1 MHITQK
7 SAQNIVNEMKASI
20 HRDINIMDENG
31 VILASTDPARRGKLH
46 QGALAI
52 IREGLDC
59 LTVRQDEPER
69 GIQRGVNLPVTLRG
83 QLEGVIGITGEP
95 EEVAV
100 FGEIIRHMTEIMLE
114 AAYQQEEL
122 ELLQRS
128 RSLFVENWLFD
139 AQPEQ
144 VVFTMNAT
152 HALNLAI
159 KTLVKPGGRAVISGF
174 EHNAVLRPLHHL
186 GAEIIVAGRRLFDP
200 ADTISAFDRAITPG
214 TSAVIC
220 THVSNVFGYILPV
233 EEIAALCR
241 ARGVP
246 FVLDASQSAGL
257 LPVRLAELGAD
268 FIGMPGHKALY
279 GPQGTGLLLCA
290 RMPDTLLEGGSGS
303 ASRLPDMPPELP
315 DHAEAGTQ
323 NVCGICGLAAGLR
336 FVRQQTPQR
345 LLAHEIRLRRLLAS
359 MLEDIPGIR
368 LFTGEAQSGTLSL
381 CAAQTDCEALAA
393 RLASEGICVR
403 AGLHCAPLAHE
414 SAGTLETGTVRFSLS
429 AFNTEREILEIAKH
443 IRSCLK

>member
-1 MHITQK
+1 MIYLDAGATTPK
-7 SAQNIVNEMKASI
+7 KP
-20 HRDINIMDENG
+20 
-31 VILASTDPARRGKLH
+31 PAV
-46 QGALAI
+46 ALAVQSAM
-52 IREGLDC
+52 RRMATPGRGGHAPAMRAADAVYDC
-59 LTVRQDEPER
+59 RCLA
-69 GIQRGVNLPVTLRG
+69 G
-83 QLEGVIGITGEP
+83 
-95 EEVAV
+95 A
-100 FGEIIRHMTEIMLE
+100 
-114 AAYQQEEL
+114 
-122 ELLQRS
+122 
-128 RSLFVENWLFD
+128 LFD

-381 CAAQTDCEALAA
+381 CAAQTDCETLAA

>member
-1 MHITQK
+1 MIYLDAGATTLQK
-7 SAQNIVNEMKASI
+7 P
-20 HRDINIMDENG
+20 
-31 VILASTDPARRGKLH
+31 PAV
-46 QGALAI
+46 ALAVQSAM
-52 IREGLDC
+52 RRMATPGRGGHPPAMRAADAVYDC
-59 LTVRQDEPER
+59 RCLA
-69 GIQRGVNLPVTLRG
+69 G
-83 QLEGVIGITGEP
+83 
-95 EEVAV
+95 A
-100 FGEIIRHMTEIMLE
+100 
-114 AAYQQEEL
+114 
-122 ELLQRS
+122 
-128 RSLFVENWLFD
+128 LFD

-159 KTLVKPGGRAVISGF
+159 KTLVKPDGRAVISGF

-186 GAEIIVAGRRLFDP
+186 GAEIIVAGRRLFEPGGYDFRVRPRHHAGHKRRDLHARVQRLRVYP
-200 ADTISAFDRAITPG
+200 ACRRNCG
-214 TSAVIC
+214 
-220 THVSNVFGYILPV
+220 PV
-233 EEIAALCR
+233 PCARRSVR
-241 ARGVP
+241 ARRVAVGGAAAVRP
-246 FVLDASQSAGL
+246 CGAG
-257 LPVRLAELGAD
+257 RG

-381 CAAQTDCEALAA
+381 CAAQTDCETLAA
-393 RLASEGICVR
+393 RLASEGIWCARGPALRAACAQVR
-403 AGLHCAPLAHE
+403 RNARNRDRPLQP
-414 SAGTLETGTVRFSLS
+414 LRV
-429 AFNTEREILEIAKH
+429 
-443 IRSCLK
+443 

>member
-1 MHITQK
+1 MIYLDAGATTLQK
-7 SAQNIVNEMKASI
+7 P
-20 HRDINIMDENG
+20 
-31 VILASTDPARRGKLH
+31 PAV
-46 QGALAI
+46 ALAVQSAM
-52 IREGLDC
+52 RRMATPGRGGHAPAMHAADAVYDC
-59 LTVRQDEPER
+59 RCLA
-69 GIQRGVNLPVTLRG
+69 G
-83 QLEGVIGITGEP
+83 
-95 EEVAV
+95 A
-100 FGEIIRHMTEIMLE
+100 
-114 AAYQQEEL
+114 
-122 ELLQRS
+122 
-128 RSLFVENWLFD
+128 LFD

-174 EHNAVLRPLHHL
+174 EHNAVLRPLHHI
-186 GAEIIVAGRRLFDP
+186 GAEIAVAGRRLFDP
-200 ADTISAFDRAITPG
+200 ADTLSAFDRAITPD

-233 EEIAALCR
+233 EEIAAMCR
-241 ARGVP
+241 TRGVP

-279 GPQGTGLLLCA
+279 GPQGTGLLLCGQT
-290 RMPDTLLEGGSGS
+290 PKTLLEGGSGS

-359 MLEDIPGIR
+359 LLADAPGLR
-368 LFTGEAQSGTLSL
+368 VFTGEAQSGTLSL
-381 CAAQTDCEALAA
+381 CVAQTDCETLAA
-393 RLASEGICVR
+393 QLASEGVCVR

-414 SAGTLETGTVRFSLS
+414 SAGTLGTGTLRLSLS
-429 AFNTEREILEIAKH
+429 AFNTDKEILEAAKRIKLH
-443 IRSCLK
+443 A